1 MSLPKIKMPKMD
13 MKKYLLGLGFSA
25 AVVISATQLTAP
37 SEGFVDRPYL
47 DAVGVLYSPITMC

>member
-1 MSLPKIKMPKMD
+1 MALPKIKMPKMD
-13 MKKYLLGLGFSA
+13 MKKYLLALGFST

-47 DAVGVLYSPITMC
+47 DSVGVLYSPVTMC